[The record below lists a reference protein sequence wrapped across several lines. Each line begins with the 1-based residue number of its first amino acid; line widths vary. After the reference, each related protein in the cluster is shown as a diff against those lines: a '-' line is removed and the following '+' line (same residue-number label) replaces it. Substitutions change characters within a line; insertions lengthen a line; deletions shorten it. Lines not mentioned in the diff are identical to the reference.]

1 MTAGAELGRA
11 AFERRSWREAYEV
24 LASVESLEVGDLE
37 RLAVAAYLVG
47 RDDDSAAA
55 WEQAFVACLEADDHE
70 RAARCAFWLA
80 LVLVLRGET
89 ARGTGWLARA
99 DRLIEGAGPGSAARG
114 YLLVAS
120 FLEKIEAGDA
130 DEAAVLADRIVEIA
144 ERIADRD
151 LLALGLLSRGQASLR
166 LGEVAK
172 GFRLLDEAMV
182 SATSGEVSPIPAGI
196 VCCAVIEACVE
207 CFDLR
212 RATQWTD
219 ALSAWCSVQ
228 PDMVPYRGQCLVHR
242 SQILQA
248 RGNWSE
254 AVAEV
259 GQASERLTDPFHP
272 ALGIARYQ
280 QAELHRLQGE
290 FAEAA
295 QAYQEAAE
303 LGRDPSPGLALLR
316 LAMGEIEQ
324 ARVAIR
330 RMLVEA
336 ANVTTRPAV
345 LAAAVEIYLAAG
357 DVAAARTASDELS
370 HLAGIVDAPML
381 HAIADGAAGSVLAA
395 EGDAAA
401 ALTALRRALTT
412 WGSLRVPYEM
422 ARVRLGIARACAAL
436 GDGDATA
443 LEVEA
448 ARATFER
455 LGAAPDL
462 RRLDVRAG
470 EATSRPDSLTE
481 RELEVLR
488 LLASGRTNR
497 EIADVLVISVHTVAR
512 HVQNI
517 FLKLGLSSRAAAT
530 AYAYEHDLVR

>member
-1 MTAGAELGRA
+1 VTAGAELGRA

-24 LASVESLEVGDLE
+24 LASFGSLEVGDLE

-99 DRLIEGAGPGSAARG
+99 DRLIEGAGPRSAARG

-259 GQASERLTDPFHP
+259 GQASERLADPFHP

-280 QAELHRLQGE
+280 QGELHRLQGE

>member
-99 DRLIEGAGPGSAARG
+99 DRLIEGAGPRSAARG

-259 GQASERLTDPFHP
+259 GQASERLADPFHP

-280 QAELHRLQGE
+280 QGELHRLQGE